1 MPPGGAVRWSP
12 APALGGGRL
21 VRCGRVLVGPRG
33 RAGRRGRRSRR
44 SLLVAPLLDAGRL
57 AAQRAQVVELGA
69 PHLAAPDHLDAAE
82 RRRVQREDPF
92 DADAAR
98 DLAHGEGLAGAAAAP
113 ADHHALEDLDAF
125 LVTLDDP
132 HVDAHRVA
140 GAELGLFLVNVK
152 TFHLLQLIHDLTS
165 PSRARRS
172 AVGTIPVII
181 GQLRGTAQAL
191 PARPPHPPP
200 HLPIDQDASRASPAR
215 LPRGASGGSRHER
228 PASARPAPPDPRP
241 PAGAC
246 SAGGR
251 AGRRGSCP
259 WPRTPPAPPPRAPAA
274 TAPRSGPWPAARRR
288 TARSRRSRPPR
299 PPPSAAPARRS
310 PRNGRRA
317 GSARHGGPTRPAPGP
332 SRRRA
337 ALLAATA
344 APARA
349 GDPPWPRHPCRP
361 RHPRRPRR
369 PRRS

>member
-1 MPPGGAVRWSP
+1 MRTGGAVRWSP

-21 VRCGRVLVGPRG
+21 VRGWRG
-33 RAGRRGRRSRR
+33 RGGRRGRRSRR

-82 RRRVQREDPF
+82 RRRVQREDAL

-98 DLAHGEGLAGAAAAP
+98 DLPHGEGLASAAAAP
-113 ADHHALEDLDAF
+113 ADDHALEDLDAF

-152 TFHLLQLIHDLTS
+152 TFHLLQLIHDFTS

-191 PARPPHPPP
+191 PPRHPP
-200 HLPIDQDASRASPAR
+200 HLPRDRDASHASPAP
-215 LPRGASGGSRHER
+215 LPRGASGGSRHDR
-228 PASARPAPPDPRP
+228 RTAAPPALPDPRP

-251 AGRRGSCP
+251 AGRHGSCP
-259 WPRTPPAPPPRAPAA
+259 WPRTPPARPPRAPAA

-317 GSARHGGPTRPAPGP
+317 GSARRGRPAPGP
-332 SRRRA
+332 WRRRA
-337 ALLAATA
+337 AHPAATA

-349 GDPPWPRHPCRP
+349 AEPRWPRHRHRP
-361 RHPRRPRR
+361 HCPRRPH
-369 PRRS
+369 